1 MNIVFIVHYFPPV
14 NSAGAK
20 RVEAI
25 SKYLAAAGHTVTVIT
40 TKKTSADGDFSEP
53 LPEKVK
59 VLELDKMGR
68 ISTSEKVDASFEP
81 MYVGNPS
88 WRRKLKNYI
97 QNILGQV
104 PDPRLPFAFSFLS
117 PWLDPRAKVALAA
130 ADIVVGSS
138 PPWPMLLAALFCKK
152 RFNVPCVLDY
162 RDQFSECHGMPG
174 GSFAKWLELRI
185 DRWLARSADHV
196 VTISEPMASYY
207 KAMTTNVSVIMN
219 GYDHLVLNQARSAP
233 IVRSADKVTI
243 RYMGIVSPER
253 VPHNFMKALVQLKK
267 DIPENFEKFNVE
279 YYGRAELVKQAIENQ
294 YPSIASAFSF
304 SPAVAYTRSL
314 ELIIHSDYLLF
325 AETSVRNSLSAQG
338 ILTTKLFE
346 YIGSG
351 RPVLADISADTLAGS
366 ILKKAHT
373 SSLVD
378 NSQDSFL
385 AGFRHPDFYPRQED
399 SLSEFSQGF
408 SRQSQALQY
417 ADLLTSV
424 INKK

>member
-1 MNIVFIVHYFPPV
+1 
-14 NSAGAK
+14 
-20 RVEAI
+20 
-25 SKYLAAAGHTVTVIT
+25 
-40 TKKTSADGDFSEP
+40 
-53 LPEKVK
+53 
-59 VLELDKMGR
+59 MGR

-385 AGFRHPDFYPRQED
+385 AGFRHPGFYPRQED